1 MEVRVGLSARWVVSL
16 APYDGSIDEEA
27 MNVELLAVLTQ
38 ILLTST
44 LLPTEPFMT
53 LVEESFKGG
62 LTHEL
67 AAGRPYDEIADL
79 RAEESYTAA
88 AAHGSDAVRTR
99 PIA

>member
-16 APYDGSIDEEA
+16 APYDGSVDEEA

-62 LTHEL
+62 LTHTGSRPAIRRDRRSPRGGEL
-67 AAGRPYDEIADL
+67 NR
-79 RAEESYTAA
+79 RRRSWF
-88 AAHGSDAVRTR
+88 
-99 PIA
+99 